1 MQSLII
7 KGKTKK
13 RKVNAPFYRNSTSQK
28 KVSVLQGE
36 DKSKK
41 KKANMTEE
49 WKWED
54 KEKQSYD
61 EKGMYFRGRG
71 TRQS

>member
-1 MQSLII
+1 
-7 KGKTKK
+7 
-13 RKVNAPFYRNSTSQK
+13 
-28 KVSVLQGE
+28 
-36 DKSKK
+36 
-41 KKANMTEE
+41 MTEE

-61 EKGMYFRGRG
+61 EKGMCFRGRG